1 MRLRCHAAGIR
12 VIMITG
18 DHPQTARAVAR
29 QIGLVQSEQPTIVT
43 GDQLHRMSI
52 AQLQLALNHDEVIF
66 ARVAADQK
74 MRIVSAL
81 EAEAADR
88 GGDRRRRQRRAG
100 AEAGRYRHRHGRD
113 RHRRGSRG
121 RRHGP
126 DR

>member
-1 MRLRCHAAGIR
+1 
-12 VIMITG
+12 MITG

-29 QIGLVQSEQPTIVT
+29 QIGLVLSDQPTIVT

-52 AQLQLALNHDEVIF
+52 AQLQLALNHEEVIF

-88 GGDRRRRQRRAG
+88 GGHRRRGQRRAG
-100 AEAGRYRHRHGRD
+100 A
-113 RHRRGSRG
+113 
-121 RRHGP
+121 
-126 DR
+126 